1 MKLPVYK
8 LSVNQEDAEN
18 GEYLGIL
25 EIANTKSPAI
35 QMKGIAFSEV
45 QTLMFKDDLKYRI
58 ASPALT
64 PSKIYRRDPETN
76 EEYYVEVTPETVEQI
91 FIKFQKDR
99 AGQDIFNIEHDENK
113 RVPSYILET
122 WLVENPELD
131 KSYTTYGILCK
142 AKTWFVVQQF
152 TDVNAYNEIVKN
164 GQIGFSIHGNGA
176 LKLSKQVSR
185 RYSDVILLND
195 KNQVL
200 TLLRTK
206 DDEFEPSKYGFPG
219 GKNDGEL
226 ESVTAVREL
235 FEEAG
240 IKPSALL
247 FLEEVTNE
255 DNSITSYYYTTCKDE
270 IKLSEEHV
278 SYKWMSVDD
287 LSKAPVI
294 LNQNE
299 RFVNLTEK
307 ALKLSKQVKQD
318 TMIKFKSKRFVAT
331 FTQTTEADG
340 GEIIVTADTLEQGAE
355 VVVVD
360 ENFQAVESF
369 SGEVMI
375 DEEKVVITDNVIT
388 EIAKTEEVE
397 ATETEEKEE
406 VEVEMTE
413 GVKEEVKEEVEMAE
427 EPTADTYTR
436 AEVDAKLDEI
446 YAMIAEMKVNATPVE
461 ATEEPEPV
469 EMSKD
474 SIKLSKVEQLSKFIN
489 RK

>member
-64 PSKIYRRDPETN
+64 PSKIYRRDSETN

-91 FIKFQKDR
+91 FVKFQKDR
-99 AGQDIFNIEHDENK
+99 AGQDIFNIEHDESK

-164 GQIGFSIHGNGA
+164 GQIGFSIHG
-176 LKLSKQVSR
+176 
-185 RYSDVILLND
+185 
-195 KNQVL
+195 
-200 TLLRTK
+200 
-206 DDEFEPSKYGFPG
+206 
-219 GKNDGEL
+219 DG
-226 ESVTAVREL
+226 
-235 FEEAG
+235 
-240 IKPSALL
+240 
-247 FLEEVTNE
+247 
-255 DNSITSYYYTTCKDE
+255 
-270 IKLSEEHV
+270 
-278 SYKWMSVDD
+278 
-287 LSKAPVI
+287 
-294 LNQNE
+294 
-299 RFVNLTEK
+299 

-406 VEVEMTE
+406 VEVEMAE
-413 GVKEEVKEEVEMAE
+413 EVKEEVKEEVEMAE
-427 EPTADTYTR
+427 EPTADAYTR